1 MKSLSKESAMS
12 PLIVYI
18 YIHNSIYIYIG
29 ILSVDS
35 WGSQISGDILYL
47 LDD

>member
-1 MKSLSKESAMS
+1 MKSLSKESALS
-12 PLIVYI
+12 PLIV
-18 YIHNSIYIYIG
+18 YIYIG

-35 WGSQISGDILYL
+35 WESQISGDILYL